1 MGDKLVPK
9 NNERAPLFY
18 LHEFEWG
25 NYLRSFT
32 SVIQECTVL
41 LICDRGQQA

>member
-1 MGDKLVPK
+1 MGDKLVLK
-9 NNERAPLFY
+9 NNERAPVY
-18 LHEFEWG
+18 LYEFEWG